1 MCSIIRSIAKALI
14 AVIAACWLV
23 ACSGGDSGI
32 EEANRQ
38 GILHFGNGTE
48 PQSLDPHVMTGVPE
62 VTIARAL
69 FEGLVTISPH
79 TLEPEPGV
87 AQSWTLSEDQRL
99 ITFQIN
105 PDARWSNGDPVTAQ
119 NFVWSWQRVLN
130 PKFASLNAETL
141 FPIKNAE
148 AIATGVITDP
158 SALGAKALDALTLE
172 VTLNEPTPYFL
183 TLLGTYTTY
192 PVHRQTIEKFGAAS
206 DHYTRWTRVENIVSN
221 GAFKLKKW
229 QLNRHIVVEKSELY
243 WNADRVR
250 LNGIVF
256 HPIDNTVTEER
267 MFRAQQLHYTA
278 EVPLDKIPLYEAMDP
293 SPLRRAPYLGTYY
306 FQLNTTRAPIN
317 DIRVRRAL
325 AMAIDRQTLVDTV
338 LQNIYLPN
346 YNFTPVGL
354 QGYQSAKLFEYDPDA
369 ARRLMAEAGYADGE
383 NWPGLELT
391 YNTSK
396 QHRKIAIAVQQMW
409 KKTLNIDVTLANL
422 EWKVYLDKTQQ
433 MDYQIARAAW
443 VGSYLDPGTFLRL
456 FIADGGNNGTG
467 FASAEFDD
475 LVFQQ
480 AAKTRTR
487 EQRYAVFAKAESL
500 LIEQMPIIPLF
511 SYTSNHLVQPS
522 VKGLGSNI
530 LDNVNFNY
538 IWLENT
544 VLTKDTQ

>member
-1 MCSIIRSIAKALI
+1 M
-14 AVIAACWLV
+14 
-23 ACSGGDSGI
+23 
-32 EEANRQ
+32 
-38 GILHFGNGTE
+38 HFGNGTE

-69 FEGLVTISPH
+69 FEGLVTINPH

-119 NFVWSWQRVLN
+119 DFVWSWQRVLN

-158 SALGAKALDALTLE
+158 SVLGAKALDALTLE

-243 WNADRVR
+243 WDADRVR

-278 EVPLDKIPLYEAMDP
+278 EVPLDKIPLYEAMEP

-306 FQLNTTRAPIN
+306 FQLNTTREPIN

-354 QGYQSAKLFEYDPDA
+354 QGYQNAKLFEYDPDT

-433 MDYQIARAAW
+433 MDYQMARAAW

-538 IWLENT
+538 VWLENT

>member
-1 MCSIIRSIAKALI
+1 MCSIIGSFAKAVI
-14 AVIAACWLV
+14 AVIAGYWLV
-23 ACSGGDSGI
+23 ACSGDYAGI

-69 FEGLVTISPH
+69 FEGLVTINPH

-119 NFVWSWQRVLN
+119 DFVWSWQRVLN

-158 SALGAKALDALTLE
+158 SVLGAKALDALTLE

-243 WNADRVR
+243 WDADRVR

-278 EVPLDKIPLYEAMDP
+278 EVPLDKIPLYEAMEP

-306 FQLNTTRAPIN
+306 FQLNTTREPIN

-433 MDYQIARAAW
+433 MDYQMARAAW

-538 IWLENT
+538 VWLENT